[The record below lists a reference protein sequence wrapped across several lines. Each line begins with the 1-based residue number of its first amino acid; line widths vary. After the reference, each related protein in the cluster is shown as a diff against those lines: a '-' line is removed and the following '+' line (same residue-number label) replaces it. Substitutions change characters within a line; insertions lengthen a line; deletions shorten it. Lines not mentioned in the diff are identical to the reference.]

1 MKYMLDQLDQTIEIL
16 DEIADGMAEDGFGNK
31 VDQLT
36 MKRVRGLAKAL
47 KQGTVPSLHE
57 VATARDYNKYVVT
70 LMVCAVAYGDDPV
83 TWDND
88 TTHFRNQ
95 YPELAELGFEAST
108 LSTDCARSKRLEAIS
123 VC

>member
-57 VATARDYNKYVVT
+57 VATASDYNKYVVT
-70 LMVCAVAYGDDPV
+70 LMVWAVVYGDTDDPV
-83 TWDND
+83 TWVKTSNGAGSEKLK
-88 TTHFRNQ
+88 NA
-95 YPELAELGFEAST
+95 P
-108 LSTDCARSKRLEAIS
+108 KRLEAIS